1 MTRKQ
6 RFLLIRIVL
15 SLLLFVFSALFPL
28 NLVFKFIILV
38 SSYLIIGYTVLLKA
52 LKNII
57 NGQVFDENF
66 LMVIAT
72 VGAFII
78 REYNEAV
85 FVMLFYQVGELF
97 ESLAVGKSRKSIS
110 ELMDLRPDYANVV
123 RENEILIVSP
133 EEVTVGETILV
144 KAGERIP
151 LDGTVIRGFSSLN
164 MSSLTGEP
172 VPREVEPGDEVIS
185 GAININGAL
194 EIRAEKVYSESTAAR
209 ILELAENVS
218 ANKSKAENFITSFA
232 KYYTPAVVIL
242 ALIIG
247 IVPPIFFGGWSVWIY
262 RALSFLVISCPCALV
277 ISVPLTYFAGIGSA
291 SKSGIL
297 VKGGAYLEKLSNV
310 DTVVFDK
317 TGTLTEGSFRVKKIH
332 SDLISKDELLE
343 LAAHVEAYSNHPISL
358 SLRDAYGKEIDRE
371 RISGVNET
379 PGKGISAVVDG
390 RTIYVGNIKLMNEIG
405 SAVNNVSEIGTLI
418 HIAET
423 KNDLVTYL
431 GYILISDSIK
441 SSTKEAISNLKK
453 LCIKKTVILT
463 GDSKKGAEA
472 VGKELAID
480 EIYCELLPSNKVET
494 VEKLLK
500 DKKRKS
506 SLVFVGDGINDAPVL
521 SVADVGVAMGAIGS
535 DAAIES
541 ADIVIMND
549 DLLKLS
555 EAIKISRKTHRI
567 VRQNIVMSLIIK
579 LAVLI
584 LSAFGVLGMIFAVF
598 ADVGVMVL
606 AVLNAIRAISFK

>member
-358 SLRDAYGKEIDRE
+358 SLRDAYSKEIDRE

-379 PGKGISAVVDG
+379 PGKGISAVIDG

-405 SAVNNVSEIGTLI
+405 SAVNNVSEIGTVI

-423 KNDLVTYL
+423 KNDFVTYL